1 MRVTLINTRKDHAI
15 TSLAPIFSLEEIN
28 EMTGL
33 DITRNE
39 YLRIL
44 HHYPDVKTKRW
55 RPNFANAILAG
66 SDFSGAYISGA
77 YFRGADL
84 TDVKFEK
91 TTLVGCDFDDGVE
104 EDLKNRGAI
113 FETAEAEGA
122 AQ

>member
-1 MRVTLINTRKDHAI
+1 MNADLDAANFHSCVLKNADFRGAKLR
-15 TSLAPIFSLEEIN
+15 PIETN
-28 EMTGL
+28 V
-33 DITRNE
+33 DD
-39 YLRIL
+39 
-44 HHYPDVKTKRW
+44 PDVKTKRW